1 VTRRTAVVLTLLLSG
16 PLWLPATA
24 LAHGLVG
31 KQDLP
36 IPRWLFAWAA
46 ATVLVVS
53 FLALALLWPTA
64 RLQHARDWRLTP
76 LPRLLDPLCGALGV
90 TVFAIAVY
98 AGLAGNQ
105 SASANLLPTLM
116 FVLFWVGIPC
126 ASFVFGDVFRAFNP
140 WRAIGRVSG
149 WLAVRAAARGVLPE
163 PLEYPR
169 RLGYW
174 PAAAGILAFVWIEL
188 VYTGRSDPGALAI
201 LALAYAL
208 VQWVGMTIYGVE
220 AWSRAADAF
229 GVYFALFA
237 RLSPLRWTRR
247 ALFVRPP
254 VAGAAQL
261 AVNPGTVALVCT
273 AIGTTSFD
281 GFSQT
286 GAWNSIAQT
295 LQDAFRELGLSP
307 GNALELAFTLGLIVA
322 VVVIFSFYRLGIEG
336 MRTVDPSRST
346 NELAGA
352 FAHSLIPIALAYV
365 IAHYFGL
372 LAYQGQAIGF
382 LVSDPLGEGSDL
394 FGTAN
399 RAIDYSWLSAT
410 AVWYVQV
417 VTLVVGHAIGLAL
430 AHDRALVLYGSGRES
445 VRSQYWMLGVMVGFT
460 CLALWLLSSQA

>member
-1 VTRRTAVVLTLLLSG
+1 MRRRFAAALAVALLFAAWAPS
-16 PLWLPATA
+16 TA

-53 FLALALLWPTA
+53 FLALAVLWPTE
-64 RLQHARDWRLTP
+64 RLRRVRERRLLP
-76 LPRLLDPLCGALGV
+76 LPAVLDPLCGALGV
-90 TVFAIAVY
+90 AVFAVAVY
-98 AGLAGNQ
+98 ASLAGNQ
-105 SASANLLPTLM
+105 SANENLLPTLV
-116 FVLFWVGIPC
+116 FVLVWVGIPC
-126 ASFVFGDVFRAFNP
+126 ASFVFGDVFRALNP
-140 WRAIGRVSG
+140 WRAVGRFGGWLGGRV
-149 WLAVRAAARGVLPE
+149 ARGALPE

-169 RLGYW
+169 RLGFW
-174 PAAAGILAFVWIEL
+174 PAAAGILAFVWVEL
-188 VYTGRSDPGALAI
+188 VYSGRGDPSSLAV
-201 LALAYAL
+201 LALAYAV
-208 VQWVGMTIYGVE
+208 VQWVGMSVFGV
-220 AWSRAADAF
+220 AGWCRCADAF

-261 AVNPGTVALVCT
+261 EVLPGTVALVCV

-281 GFSQT
+281 GFSLNS
-286 GAWNSIAQT
+286 AWTSTAET
-295 LQDAFRELGLSP
+295 LTDALRELGLSP
-307 GNALELAFTLGLIVA
+307 GDALELTFTLGLIAA
-322 VVVIFSFYRLGIEG
+322 VGLVFAVYRLGIEG
-336 MRTVDPSRST
+336 MRTVDPSRSAS
-346 NELAGA
+346 ELAGA

-372 LAYQGQAIGF
+372 LAYQGQAIGY
-382 LVSDPLGEGSDL
+382 LVSDPLGDGSAL

-399 RAIDYSWLSAT
+399 RAIDYSWVSAT
-410 AVWYVQV
+410 GIWYVQV

-430 AHDRALVLYGSGRES
+430 AHDRALVLYGSGQHS
-445 VRSQYWMLGVMVGFT
+445 VRSQYWMLAVMVGFT